1 MPPRE
6 VEKLFRA
13 FVEKRKAEL
22 PRFTPDG
29 IPITPENKFDDA
41 IYNYLYAYWKEHSGE
56 YDPKKDVIPESEMNK
71 MHPKT
76 KNEFQF
82 EQWLF
87 EQYGMTSKEK
97 TENTLMGNLN
107 VLLELSDVIDIAA
120 LPVGAIAVGAKLVG
134 KKVIKEV
141 GEKAVKEVV
150 EETVEKTVKT
160 EVSEEVAETT
170 VKKEMVDTT
179 EDLSQ
184 KTVIDKET
192 NTFKN
197 SSNITTNSRYS
208 GDLVKVDSPDVA
220 ADALAKRI
228 GGESRVK
235 FSNDSNAREFDVVS
249 DQYIAQAKP
258 DLKGYGKSWRKQTKA
273 TFEAAKETG
282 RIPYFQFEGEPS
294 PEIIKKIQE
303 YSERYGVDYVIDT
316 KPLGIKN

>member
-1 MPPRE
+1 
-6 VEKLFRA
+6 
-13 FVEKRKAEL
+13 
-22 PRFTPDG
+22 
-29 IPITPENKFDDA
+29 
-41 IYNYLYAYWKEHSGE
+41 
-56 YDPKKDVIPESEMNK
+56 
-71 MHPKT
+71 
-76 KNEFQF
+76 
-82 EQWLF
+82 
-87 EQYGMTSKEK
+87 
-97 TENTLMGNLN
+97 
-107 VLLELSDVIDIAA
+107 
-120 LPVGAIAVGAKLVG
+120 
-134 KKVIKEV
+134 
-141 GEKAVKEVV
+141 
-150 EETVEKTVKT
+150 
-160 EVSEEVAETT
+160 
-170 VKKEMVDTT
+170 MVDTT